1 LEKSETKYHKACAN
15 VELARQD
22 WQIETYKGCIQMQ
35 SIEIDRISSLE
46 QLIKKL
52 TIQLNLLGKKMQKV
66 VDVFEAIEIDITN
79 DIKTTCKKY
88 GTCQNE
94 QEIYLY
100 DIFAE
105 NTKNIMNKDRRI
117 ANLSKWSQLFETDV
131 KSQTNSLQGLIKVK
145 NFAKENPNFN
155 SNNDA
160 DVNQKVESVKT
171 LKILYEASL
180 HKVKCALSELL
191 EPNAGT
197 KPTYE
202 HSSLMNTIFDK
213 QGVPLTILKLPVSF
227 FILGNSVP
235 SSPSSNSV
243 TSVIYRPSAPSAPIS
258 PTRSTLNY
266 PSNSTISSSSNSSSA
281 YSSLKDNTPIISM
294 PMPQPFNTNSYDTNG
309 TQSASS
315 FNNYAGIETSSTSGS
330 SISTSSSISPAALS
344 SVSSLSTTPQP
355 STDSTIFHSSISNH
369 NNNSYLLTT
378 STSINLNSKLGNQ
391 GLVQYDNSPPSYIT
405 ATSLKNNKKN
415 HAVVKA
421 QTNTL
426 NNNTNTIVSNSNNNN
441 KSIKDATDSNFMNN
455 NNKKFIENHYNN
467 SVHSSDGKNLFFFF
481 AVLQLS

>member
-1 LEKSETKYHKACAN
+1 
-15 VELARQD
+15 
-22 WQIETYKGCIQMQ
+22 MQ

-66 VDVFEAIEIDITN
+66 VDVFEAIEIDISN

-202 HSSLMNTIFDK
+202 HSYLMNTIFDK

-227 FILGNSVP
+227 FVLGNSVP

-294 PMPQPFNTNSYDTNG
+294 PMPQPFSTNSYDTNG

-330 SISTSSSISPAALS
+330 SISTASSISPAALS
-344 SVSSLSTTPQP
+344 SVSSSSTTPQP
-355 STDSTIFHSSISNH
+355 STDSTIFNSSNSNNNN

-378 STSINLNSKLGNQ
+378 STSINLNSKLANQ
-391 GLVQYDNSPPSYIT
+391 SLMQYDNPPPSYIT
-405 ATSLKNNKKN
+405 ATSLKTNKKN
-415 HAVVKA
+415 HAIAKA

-426 NNNTNTIVSNSNNNN
+426 INNTNTIVSNNNNN
-441 KSIKDATDSNFMNN
+441 SKSIKDATDSNFINN
-455 NNKKFIENHYNN
+455 NNNNSKKFIENHYNN
-467 SVHSSDGKNLFFFF
+467 SVHSSDGKNLFFFLQF
-481 AVLQLS
+481 FQLS